1 VVGGGELF
9 QTYGFRRFDGAGCE
23 PGFDGK
29 FGSTL
34 VVHRV
39 TRECGDDRK
48 LLLSGHGGK
57 YKPVCSCKRVL
68 CQD

>member
-1 VVGGGELF
+1 VSFFRHMGFAALMELVASW
-9 QTYGFRRFDGAGCE
+9 DLME
-23 PGFDGK
+23 
-29 FGSTL
+29 SSINTL

-68 CQD
+68 RQD